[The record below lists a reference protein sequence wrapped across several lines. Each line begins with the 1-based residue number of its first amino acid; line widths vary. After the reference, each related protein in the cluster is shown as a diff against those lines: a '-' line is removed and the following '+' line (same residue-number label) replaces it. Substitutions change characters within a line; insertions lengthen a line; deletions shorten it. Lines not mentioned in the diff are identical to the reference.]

1 MNELQIN
8 EKLYDRYADAVTALV
23 MDRYVSALAEAL
35 AAEERAEVEIGTALD
50 SRCRKLIKK
59 GYARQLRRSI
69 GRKLLR
75 GTSVAVVVFLLLC
88 GVFAIL
94 FSTVEAIRVPIVNY
108 FNEIREEEPES
119 GDDSPEA
126 RANADAEARAEAS
139 GRNYL
144 AGLLPAGYELAEF
157 TDEDGILNV
166 VYKNSAGEEIR
177 FELSPKAEGSEPD
190 AEDAVTETLTI
201 GGCGAALS
209 TKDGSWQI
217 VWSRDGEAYA
227 CRLEAAALSR
237 EDLVAL
243 AEAIES
249 RREGAPSVESDPE
262 EPAPSEDKAAAYNNG
277 SSENIP
283 IISDYSQSDQ
293 TNGAAFF
300 PYEIHHAD
308 VADIPARYSYVA
320 ESAVDS
326 DFYMDLFDMD
336 DDQLIWSS
344 VDGEQTGD
352 ESISWTAL
360 P

>member
-35 AAEERAEVEIGTALD
+35 AAEERVTVEIGAALD
-50 SRCRKLIKK
+50 QRCRKLIKK

-75 GTSVAVVVFLLLC
+75 GTSVAAVVFLVLC

-119 GDDSPEA
+119 GDDSP
-126 RANADAEARAEAS
+126 EARAEAS

-177 FELSPKAEGSEPD
+177 FELSPKAEGSDPD
-190 AEDAVTETLTI
+190 AEDAETETLTI
-201 GGCGAALS
+201 GGCGASLV
-209 TKDGSWQI
+209 TTDGSRQI

-227 CRLEAAALSR
+227 CRLEAAALNR

-283 IISDYSQSDQ
+283 VISDYLQSDQ

-300 PYEIHHAD
+300 PYEIHHVD
-308 VADIPARYSYVA
+308 TADIPVRYSYVA

-352 ESISWTAL
+352 ESITWTAL